1 MVLLTTIIIV
11 YSGEKCKGG
20 EYSIEYIV
28 SGIELRRRKK
38 RRKKEQEK
46 ISIADNVYGMAGSV

>member
-28 SGIELRRRKK
+28 SSIELRRRKK
-38 RRKKEQEK
+38 RRKKEPEK
-46 ISIADNVYGMAGSV
+46 ISIAYRV